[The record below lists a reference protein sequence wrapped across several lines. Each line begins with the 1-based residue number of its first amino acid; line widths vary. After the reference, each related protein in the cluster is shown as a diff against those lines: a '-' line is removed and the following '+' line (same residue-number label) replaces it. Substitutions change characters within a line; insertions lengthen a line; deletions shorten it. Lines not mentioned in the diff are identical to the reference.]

1 MSLLSKLLGRHESD
15 PYAQGLALY
24 EEGRFAEAA
33 ARLRE
38 AAQRQRRSAAGSL
51 AAFYQRQALVAEGR
65 RLLLAGAP
73 AAAIPFLAEA
83 VAAWET
89 FPDLHF
95 LLGLAQGL
103 SGAWD
108 EALQS
113 SARALRR
120 NADYVEARLLEAAA
134 LVELGRRREAAASLD
149 KLLESGRR
157 VDHPLIEAL
166 ARPGGYAAEAVPG
179 DLAARLRGV
188 VAGASR
194 EGDMAAAVALC
205 RSGRWAEGVVQLR
218 ALCAER
224 PDYPD
229 YRVKLAAALF
239 QTGADDEALRE
250 VEQALARNPRY
261 RTAAHLKALILADAG
276 RYAEAWAVIAAHPPS
291 AAGGGN
297 PHEALFATYLAGVL
311 SLLTGDPAATLK
323 ALEEWG
329 DLTLTF
335 PRGELLR
342 AAAESLLGR
351 AAAAGQRLA
360 ALAAGWPGE
369 SDYQHF
375 LVCELLA
382 RGDLPGAERA
392 LGRWPGDPAEPVDDR
407 PLLLAAALAVGQ
419 GRSPQLPP
427 PEPGGGLSPAAR
439 WLQARADA
447 ARGDWAA
454 CAAAAEGLWADGF
467 ATEPLVRLWLAALVR
482 GASSSGPRPG
492 LESATGGSAAA
503 VAAERAAAEPA
514 AAARGAW
521 RPPAVV
527 PEAAVP
533 SVLGLLYGSGRAAEA
548 EALGALYRQLHGED
562 LRWTW
567 LWPEFWL
574 RPIRR
579 WIG

>member
-1 MSLLSKLLGRHESD
+1 
-15 PYAQGLALY
+15 
-24 EEGRFAEAA
+24 
-33 ARLRE
+33 
-38 AAQRQRRSAAGSL
+38 
-51 AAFYQRQALVAEGR
+51 
-65 RLLLAGAP
+65 
-73 AAAIPFLAEA
+73 
-83 VAAWET
+83 
-89 FPDLHF
+89 
-95 LLGLAQGL
+95 
-103 SGAWD
+103 
-108 EALQS
+108 
-113 SARALRR
+113 
-120 NADYVEARLLEAAA
+120 
-134 LVELGRRREAAASLD
+134 
-149 KLLESGRR
+149 
-157 VDHPLIEAL
+157 VDHPLIEAV
-166 ARPGGYAAEAVPG
+166 ARPGGYTAEAVPG
-179 DLAARLRGV
+179 DLAERLRGV

-205 RSGRWAEGVVQLR
+205 RSGRWAEGVVRLR
-218 ALCAER
+218 ALCAAR

-276 RYAEAWAVIAAHPPS
+276 RYAEARAVIAAHPPN
-291 AAGGGN
+291 AGGGGN
-297 PHEALFATYLAGVL
+297 PQEALFATYLAGVL
-311 SLLTGDPAATLK
+311 ALLTGDPAATLK

-351 AAAAGQRLA
+351 VAAAGQRLA

-369 SDYQHF
+369 PDYQHF

-382 RGDLPGAERA
+382 RGDLSGAERA
-392 LGRWPGDPAEPVDDR
+392 LGHWPGGPAEPADDR
-407 PLLLAAALAVGQ
+407 PLLLAAALALGQ
-419 GRSPQLPP
+419 GRPPHLPP
-427 PEPGGGLSPAAR
+427 PEPGRAPSPATR
-439 WLQARADA
+439 WLRARADA

-454 CAAAAEGLWADGF
+454 CAAAAEGLWGDGF

-482 GASSSGPRPG
+482 GATSPGPDPEPGSGP
-492 LESATGGSAAA
+492 AAGGG
-503 VAAERAAAEPA
+503 PA
-514 AAARGAW
+514 ATAAGSGGAARAAW
-521 RPPAVV
+521 RPPVVV

-533 SVLGLLYGSGRAAEA
+533 SVLGLLYGSGRTAEA
-548 EALGALYRQLHGED
+548 EALGALYRQLHGEE

>member
-33 ARLRE
+33 TRLRE

-65 RLLLAGAP
+65 RLLQAGAP

-83 VAAWET
+83 VAAWED
-89 FPDLHF
+89 FPDLQF

-108 EALQS
+108 DALQS

-134 LVELGRRREAAASLD
+134 LAELGRRREAAASLD

-157 VDHPLIEAL
+157 VDHPLIETL
-166 ARPGGYAAEAVPG
+166 ARPGGYAADTVPG
-179 DLAARLRGV
+179 DLPARLHGV
-188 VAGASR
+188 IAGASR

-205 RSGRWAEGVVQLR
+205 RSGRWAEGVARLR

-239 QTGADDEALRE
+239 QTGADDEALSE
-250 VEQALARNPRY
+250 VDQALARNPRY

-276 RYAEAWAVIAAHPPS
+276 RYGEARAVIAAHPPN
-291 AAGGGN
+291 AGGGN

-351 AAAAGQRLA
+351 AAGAGQRLA
-360 ALAAGWPGE
+360 ALAAAWPGE
-369 SDYQHF
+369 PDYQHF
-375 LVCELLA
+375 LACDLLA

-392 LGRWPGDPAEPVDDR
+392 LGRWPGSPAEPSDDR
-407 PLLLAAALAVGQ
+407 PLQLAAALAL
-419 GRSPQLPP
+419 GRGRPPQLPP
-427 PEPGGGLSPAAR
+427 PEPGRAPSPAAR
-439 WLQARADA
+439 WLQARAEA

-454 CAAAAEGLWADGF
+454 CAALAEGLWADGF
-467 ATEPLVRLWLAALVR
+467 ATEPLVRLWLAALAR
-482 GASSSGPRPG
+482 EAAGPGPAPVAG
-492 LESATGGSAAA
+492 DGPAAA
-503 VAAERAAAEPA
+503 AGAAAAAAEPGA
-514 AAARGAW
+514 ASRGVW
-521 RPPAVV
+521 RPPTVV